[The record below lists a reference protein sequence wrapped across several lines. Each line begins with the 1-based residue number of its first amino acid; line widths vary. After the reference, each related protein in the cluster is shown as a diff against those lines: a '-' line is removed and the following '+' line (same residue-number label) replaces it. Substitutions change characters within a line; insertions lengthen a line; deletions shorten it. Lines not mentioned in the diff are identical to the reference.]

1 MFLYV
6 RLDIRLLP
14 LSLTRLLCS
23 HKEEQGG
30 HMILLQY
37 DWLDHLMLMNPVS
50 CDQTVSLPV
59 VVQFS
64 GEMQKMQLSNGV
76 EPP

>member
-1 MFLYV
+1 MFFCV

-14 LSLTRLLCS
+14 HSLTRLLCS
-23 HKEEQGG
+23 HKEEQGEHGG
-30 HMILLQY
+30 HMIVLQY

-50 CDQTVSLPV
+50 CDQTVPLPV

-64 GEMQKMQLSNGV
+64 GV
-76 EPP
+76 